1 MASAGTTDD
10 VAQAAESAGSLRPAP
25 ESLLGVDI
33 GTAFTKAAL
42 FEPVEGQY
50 RLVARGQAR
59 TTSGTHVFDG
69 LAKACAEIEE
79 LTGRQLFRGG
89 EPLAGDASGARGV
102 EILGAVVS
110 CYRPLLVLAT
120 NDQAFGAARSERC
133 LVTLLSETGLQERLD
148 RLTSASWDAIVG
160 TADELAAATALLG
173 QAGSDGSTERTSTMP
188 ALISGEA
195 SAIRSGLAEIAL
207 KLAYQDL
214 PGLHDLASA
223 STERLTTV
231 PAALLGLAKLIASRF
246 GLRLG
251 LADCGAS
258 QASVAFASPDT
269 EWLRLAPFDRAYV
282 DMPVNPVAL
291 RDLHVWQQRALAQC
305 VDDSFAADLLMG
317 TGAIKHFKS
326 WSEPALTLLNGVHPS
341 GVIQFA
347 LDSAGIATQIA
358 PFAPSLPDVASRIFE
373 HDALT
378 GLGAA
383 VCPRGTVKPGAKAIE
398 VRWRVDDQNEQSR
411 AVTAGELVRIPLT
424 AGSKASLSLF
434 PAKSLDIGLKRPG
447 VAAKAHIDGGH
458 VGLIVDAR
466 VEADDTA
473 EGRRRWEEAL
483 A

>member
-1 MASAGTTDD
+1 
-10 VAQAAESAGSLRPAP
+10 
-25 ESLLGVDI
+25 
-33 GTAFTKAAL
+33 
-42 FEPVEGQY
+42 
-50 RLVARGQAR
+50 
-59 TTSGTHVFDG
+59 
-69 LAKACAEIEE
+69 
-79 LTGRQLFRGG
+79 
-89 EPLAGDASGARGV
+89 
-102 EILGAVVS
+102 GAVVS

-231 PAALLGLAKLIASRF
+231 PAA
-246 GLRLG
+246 RLG

-411 AVTAGELVRIPLT
+411 AV
-424 AGSKASLSLF
+424 
-434 PAKSLDIGLKRPG
+434 
-447 VAAKAHIDGGH
+447 
-458 VGLIVDAR
+458 
-466 VEADDTA
+466 
-473 EGRRRWEEAL
+473 
-483 A
+483 